1 MIWFYRFLFI
11 PAFILAFPYY
21 ALRML
26 RRGGYS
32 KDFSHRFGGQK
43 RLPAAA
49 VGKCRI
55 WLQAVSVGEI
65 EALSTLIDT
74 LSKDARIELVV
85 TTTTST
91 AYKILREK
99 YADKCFY
106 TGVFPLDFWLCSRRA
121 WNKLN
126 PDICL
131 LMEGELWPEHMH
143 QAKIRGA
150 KLLLLNARMSDK
162 SFARYAKIPYFA
174 RRLLD
179 KFAAI
184 CASSEFDAGRFVRL
198 GASPLKVF
206 CTGNMKFDS
215 KPSAFLDG
223 EGKRALREEMGFDK
237 DSFVLLG
244 SSTWAGEEEML
255 VEAMRKIRAKKIDC
269 RLLLVPRHA
278 ERRAQIKQL
287 IADYPHCLR
296 SESKQAPENT
306 VVYLADTTGELRT
319 LTQIADLAF
328 VGKSLP
334 PNVGGQTPIDCAA
347 LNVPIVYGP
356 NMTNFRR
363 ACETLE
369 RDGAVVK
376 VPNADTAVAEI
387 VRLSQSVG
395 LRETLSAKAKKW
407 HSSNVGA
414 TERTMEV
421 IEKFL

>member
-198 GASPLKVF
+198 GASPLESVLHGQHEVRLETF
-206 CTGNMKFDS
+206 GFFGRRRQTRIAGGNGIRQR
-215 KPSAFLDG
+215 FL
-223 EGKRALREEMGFDK
+223 RASRFFHLGGRGGNACRGHEKNPRKKNRLPTSSCPPPCRTARADK
-237 DSFVLLG
+237 
-244 SSTWAGEEEML
+244 T
-255 VEAMRKIRAKKIDC
+255 IDC
-269 RLLLVPRHA
+269 RLSTLPAKRVQTGARKYRCLFGGHDGRVEDSYANCRLGFCRQKPA
-278 ERRAQIKQL
+278 AKCRRANSDRL
-287 IADYPHCLR
+287 RRAECADCLR
-296 SESKQAPENT
+296 
-306 VVYLADTTGELRT
+306 
-319 LTQIADLAF
+319 
-328 VGKSLP
+328 
-334 PNVGGQTPIDCAA
+334 
-347 LNVPIVYGP
+347 
-356 NMTNFRR
+356 
-363 ACETLE
+363 
-369 RDGAVVK
+369 
-376 VPNADTAVAEI
+376 AEYD
-387 VRLSQSVG
+387 
-395 LRETLSAKAKKW
+395 
-407 HSSNVGA
+407 
-414 TERTMEV
+414 
-421 IEKFL
+421 KF